1 MEAQDDG
8 FINLNL
14 PLDEY
19 GAIDF
24 EAPQYGQFVII
35 FFHDFEAPQ

>member
-8 FINLNL
+8 FIDLNL

-19 GAIDF
+19 GAINF

-35 FFHDFEAPQ
+35 PFS